1 MFPHC
6 LSARFETLID
16 ELIEHGGLHATSL
29 ASILTAVQD
38 SMDQGYCL
46 ELSRRVWMISNE
58 LRPEDAP
65 VPTAAVL
72 ASLDGLR
79 SNRHAI

>member
-1 MFPHC
+1 MFPHS
-6 LSARFETLID
+6 LNDRFEMLID
-16 ELIEHGGLHATSL
+16 ELIEHGGLYSTSL

-46 ELSRRVWMISNE
+46 ELSRRVWMVSNE

-65 VPTAAVL
+65 DPGAAVL
-72 ASLDGLR
+72 TSLDGLR
-79 SNRHAI
+79 TNRQAV